1 LAFKHSVFWLYKLL
15 IYSKLM
21 KNYINAALFAVAI
34 VISSII
40 LGKAFIDR
48 NKAENV
54 ISVTGLGKS
63 DFTSD
68 LIVWEGLFSN
78 DNYDLKSAYAQL
90 ESDKQIVSSYLK
102 SKGVAEKTIVFTAV
116 TTTRNTKPNYSPD
129 GKYLGEV
136 FTGFNMSQRV
146 ELKSTDVERVE
157 QISREITELLNKG
170 ISLYS
175 EPPRYYYT
183 KLADLKIKMISEA
196 TEDARI
202 RAEQISEKSGSS
214 LGDLQS
220 ATMGVFQIT
229 GQNSD
234 EEYSWGGTFNTSA
247 KEKTASITMK
257 LTYEVN

>member
-1 LAFKHSVFWLYKLL
+1 
-15 IYSKLM
+15 M
-21 KNYINAALFAVAI
+21 KNYINAALFALAI
-34 VISSII
+34 IISSVI
-40 LGKAFIDR
+40 LGKAFINR
-48 NKAENV
+48 NKAANV
-54 ISVTGLGKS
+54 ISVTGLGKT

-68 LIVWEGLFSN
+68 LIVWEGRFSN
-78 DNYDLKSAYAQL
+78 DNYDLKAAYAQL
-90 ESDKQIVSSYLK
+90 ETDKQTILAYLK
-102 SKGVAEKTIVFTAV
+102 LKGIEENTIVFTAV
-116 TTTRNTKPNYSPD
+116 NTNRNTKPNYSPE
-129 GKYLGEV
+129 GKYMGEV
-136 FTGFNMSQRV
+136 FAGYNMSQKV
-146 ELKSTDVERVE
+146 QLKSSNVEKVE

-183 KLADLKIKMISEA
+183 QLADLKIKMISEA

-202 RAEQISEKSGSS
+202 RAEKISEKAGSD

-257 LTYEVN
+257 LTYELD